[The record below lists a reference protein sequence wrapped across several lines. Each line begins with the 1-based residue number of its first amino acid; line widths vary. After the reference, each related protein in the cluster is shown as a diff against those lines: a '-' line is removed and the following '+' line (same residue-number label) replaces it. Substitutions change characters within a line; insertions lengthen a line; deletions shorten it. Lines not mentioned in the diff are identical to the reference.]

1 MARRLE
7 ADGWTVLAHRWTGGG
22 AELDLV
28 VRDVDR
34 LRFVEVKLR
43 KADDPIGFEAVTP
56 RKVARIQRAADAF
69 LADYEGPVREACIA
83 VALVHHDELGW
94 QIEILDDAV

>member
-1 MARRLE
+1 MARRYE

-43 KADDPIGFEAVTP
+43 DADDPAGFEVVTP
-56 RKVARIQRAADAF
+56 AKVRRLERAGEAF
-69 LADYEGPVREACIA
+69 LAGYDGPVREACIA
-83 VALVHHDELGW
+83 VALVRHDGHGW
-94 QIEILDDAV
+94 QIDLLDDAV